1 MCAASIPTKHTAT
14 SEAPLRLDKRPP
26 AGDKAIARRW
36 VDAKIQL
43 GQFRVLLSQVA
54 PNGNTYEFVFDGTE
68 KTWPA
73 MATIKEAGFIEFS
86 KKLNITLAHPDKPD
100 KELKAWGRLVV

>member
-1 MCAASIPTKHTAT
+1 MVGGGGGD
-14 SEAPLRLDKRPP
+14 EAPLRLDKRPP

>member
-1 MCAASIPTKHTAT
+1 
-14 SEAPLRLDKRPP
+14 
-26 AGDKAIARRW
+26 
-36 VDAKIQL
+36 
-43 GQFRVLLSQVA
+43 
-54 PNGNTYEFVFDGTE
+54 
-68 KTWPA
+68 